1 MTVTSNETAA
11 FLISA
16 NFMEHHCPSDN
27 SASPLL
33 NGHTSQLHRLIATPH
48 AYFPNSRNSNRN
60 HSSDAVGRK
69 KSQWMIINSNQQ
81 EGSSTLRDD
90 NAALKARLGAEMRE
104 KHLLDAKN
112 RELHEKIVDST
123 CALKTTGDLLEKVHM
138 QIAEL
143 KAKVDARENQLHESL
158 RLNKSLATELVY
170 LEHRIAD
177 VQTDSERHISAQDEE
192 LSELEMLQ
200 MQLQSERDA
209 VWRENF
215 LLNELNSEQLDSI
228 ESKDRKISNLEK
240 HSFSLQEVISHMQ
253 KMSSSDTYVATAPLS
268 PQPAT
273 EKPSK
278 LRFNKWLS

>member
-1 MTVTSNETAA
+1 
-11 FLISA
+11 
-16 NFMEHHCPSDN
+16 MEHHCPSD
-27 SASPLL
+27 SASSLL
-33 NGHTSQLHRLIATPH
+33 HGRIPHLHRPKVTQH
-48 AYFPNSRNSNRN
+48 ACDSNSRNSN

-69 KSQWMIINSNQQ
+69 KSQWMHINSNHR
-81 EGSSTLRDD
+81 EDSTDLWDD
-90 NAALKARLGAEMRE
+90 NATLKARLDAEMRE
-104 KHLLDAKN
+104 KYLLDAKN

-123 CALKTTGDLLEKVHM
+123 CALKTTSDLLTKVHQ

-158 RLNKSLATELVY
+158 RLNKSLATELMY

-177 VQTDSERHISAQDEE
+177 VQADSERQISTQDEQ
-192 LSELEMLQ
+192 LRELEMLQ

-215 LLNELNSEQLDSI
+215 LLSELNSEQLDSI
-228 ESKDRKISNLEK
+228 ESKGRKISNLEK

-253 KMSSSDTYVATAPLS
+253 KMSSSSDSNGGVAAAAPPT
-268 PQPAT
+268 PQPTT
-273 EKPSK
+273 ERPSK